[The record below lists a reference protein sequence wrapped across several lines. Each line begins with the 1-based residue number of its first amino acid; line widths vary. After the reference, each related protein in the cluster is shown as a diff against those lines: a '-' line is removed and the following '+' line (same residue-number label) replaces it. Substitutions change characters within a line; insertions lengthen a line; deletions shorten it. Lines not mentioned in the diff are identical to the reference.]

1 VSARPIFSILFI
13 GVRDYFPVGVP
24 SRDLVVPLSPLKL
37 DDTLSL
43 AAEVMWRLEVPAVPV
58 VDERGAYAGCLS
70 IFSLLRRRAPASTK
84 VRSLV
89 ERVSPLETLSDPVAV
104 ARAFVKTGYP
114 GLPVVEGGK
123 PVGVVSARRLIQ
135 SMGLKPRVPAGLLMY
150 KLEPLSPDD
159 PVERA
164 RKVSA
169 DVGLRL
175 VPVAQQGKLLGVVRV
190 YDLARYVY
198 VTPIQRG
205 TRGEV
210 SGDVEYYLS
219 RPLRDLVVD
228 AQRVVESGSVPTT
241 LDLAEG
247 CVVVGERGE
256 VLGVISPYLLLR
268 RLLPAVEEAAV
279 PLRVEGVEE
288 LDFISQR
295 LIYAKSLEI
304 AKSVAERARLLEMSV
319 VLKSR
324 RKGTAARFEAYAS
337 IKLDVGV
344 HAAKAEAWN
353 PVEAAMEA
361 VDAAYKRFTKA
372 KEKARERRLSIE
384 RLRRKL
390 LP

>member
-1 VSARPIFSILFI
+1 LI
-13 GVRDYFPVGVP
+13 VGAA
-24 SRDLVVPLSPLKL
+24 SRELVVPVGPLKL

-43 AAEVMWRLEVPAVPV
+43 VAEVMWRFEVPVVPV
-58 VDERGAYAGCLS
+58 VDEKGAYAGSLS
-70 IFSLLRRRAPASTK
+70 IFSLLRRRAPASARA
-84 VRSLV
+84 RSLV
-89 ERVSPLETLSDPVAV
+89 ERVPALEDLSDLVAV

-114 GLPVVEGGK
+114 GLPLVEGGK

-135 SMGLKPRVPAGLLMY
+135 AMGLKPRVPAGLLMHRV
-150 KLEPLSPDD
+150 EPLSPDD
-159 PVERA
+159 PVEKA
-164 RKVSA
+164 RKLA
-169 DVGLRL
+169 GDVGLRL
-175 VPVAQQGKLLGVVRV
+175 VPVAQQGRLAGVVRV
-190 YDLARYVY
+190 YDIARYVY

-219 RPLRDLVVD
+219 RPLRDLVVE
-228 AQRVVESGSVPTT
+228 AQRVVESGSVPST

-295 LIYAKSLEI
+295 LIYTRSLEV

-319 VLKSR
+319 VLKA
-324 RKGTAARFEAYAS
+324 RKRGGATRYEAFAS

-353 PVEAAMEA
+353 PVEAALEA
-361 VDAAYKRFTKA
+361 VDAAYKRFAKA
-372 KEKARERRLSIE
+372 KEKARERRLSLE
-384 RLRRKL
+384 RLRRR
-390 LP
+390 LPI

>member
-1 VSARPIFSILFI
+1 
-13 GVRDYFPVGVP
+13 
-24 SRDLVVPLSPLKL
+24 
-37 DDTLSL
+37 
-43 AAEVMWRLEVPAVPV
+43 
-58 VDERGAYAGCLS
+58 
-70 IFSLLRRRAPASTK
+70 
-84 VRSLV
+84 
-89 ERVSPLETLSDPVAV
+89 
-104 ARAFVKTGYP
+104 
-114 GLPVVEGGK
+114 
-123 PVGVVSARRLIQ
+123 
-135 SMGLKPRVPAGLLMY
+135 
-150 KLEPLSPDD
+150 
-159 PVERA
+159 
-164 RKVSA
+164 
-169 DVGLRL
+169 
-175 VPVAQQGKLLGVVRV
+175 
-190 YDLARYVY
+190 
-198 VTPIQRG
+198 
-205 TRGEV
+205 
-210 SGDVEYYLS
+210 VEYYLS

>member
-1 VSARPIFSILFI
+1 LIVGAASREL
-13 GVRDYFPVGVP
+13 VLPVG
-24 SRDLVVPLSPLKL
+24 PLKL

-43 AAEVMWRLEVPAVPV
+43 VAEVMWRFEVPV
-58 VDERGAYAGCLS
+58 VPMVDEKGAYAGSIS
-70 IFSLLRRRAPASTK
+70 IFSLLRRRAPASAK
-84 VRSLV
+84 ARSLV
-89 ERVSPLETLSDPVAV
+89 ERVPALEDLSDLVAV

-114 GLPVVEGGK
+114 GLPFVEGGK

-135 SMGLKPRVPAGLLMY
+135 AMGLKPRVPAGLLMHRV
-150 KLEPLSPDD
+150 EPLSPDD
-159 PVERA
+159 PVEKA
-164 RKVSA
+164 RKLA
-169 DVGLRL
+169 GDVGLRL
-175 VPVAQQGKLLGVVRV
+175 VPVAQQGRLAGVVRV
-190 YDLARYVY
+190 YDIARYVY

-219 RPLRDLVVD
+219 RPLRDLVVE

-295 LIYAKSLEI
+295 LIYTRSLEV

-319 VLKSR
+319 VLKA
-324 RKGTAARFEAYAS
+324 RKRGGATRYEAFAS

-353 PVEAAMEA
+353 PVEAALEA
-361 VDAAYKRFTKA
+361 VDAAYKRFAKA
-372 KEKARERRLSIE
+372 KEKARERRLSLE
-384 RLRRKL
+384 RLRRR
-390 LP
+390 LPI

>member
-1 VSARPIFSILFI
+1 LI
-13 GVRDYFPVGVP
+13 VGAA
-24 SRDLVVPLSPLKL
+24 SRELVVPVGPLKL

-43 AAEVMWRLEVPAVPV
+43 VAEVMWRFEVPVVPV
-58 VDERGAYAGCLS
+58 VDERGAYAGSIS
-70 IFSLLRRRAPASTK
+70 IFSLLRRRAPASAK
-84 VRSLV
+84 ARSLV
-89 ERVSPLETLSDPVAV
+89 ERVPALEDLSDLVAV

-114 GLPVVEGGK
+114 GLPLVEGGK

-135 SMGLKPRVPAGLLMY
+135 AMGLKPRVPAGLLMHRV
-150 KLEPLSPDD
+150 EPLSPDD
-159 PVERA
+159 PVEKA
-164 RKVSA
+164 RKLA
-169 DVGLRL
+169 GDVGLRL
-175 VPVAQQGKLLGVVRV
+175 VPVAQQGRLAGVVRV
-190 YDLARYVY
+190 YDIARYVY

-219 RPLRDLVVD
+219 RPLRDLVVE
-228 AQRVVESGSVPTT
+228 AQRVVESGSVPST

-268 RLLPAVEEAAV
+268 RLLPAVEEAAL

-295 LIYAKSLEI
+295 LIYTRSLEV

-319 VLKSR
+319 VLKA
-324 RKGTAARFEAYAS
+324 RKRGGATRYEAFAS

-353 PVEAAMEA
+353 PVEAALEA
-361 VDAAYKRFTKA
+361 VDAAYKRFAKA
-372 KEKARERRLSIE
+372 KEKARERRLSLE
-384 RLRRKL
+384 RLRRR
-390 LP
+390 LPI

>member
-1 VSARPIFSILFI
+1 MI
-13 GVRDYFPVGVP
+13 VGAA
-24 SRDLVVPLSPLKL
+24 SRELVVPVGPLKL
-37 DDTLSL
+37 DDSLSL
-43 AAEVMWRLEVPAVPV
+43 VAEVMWRFEVPVVPV
-58 VDERGAYAGCLS
+58 VDEKGAYAGSIS
-70 IFSLLRRRAPASTK
+70 IFSLLRRRAPASAK
-84 VRSLV
+84 ARSLV
-89 ERVSPLETLSDPVAV
+89 ERVPALEDLSDLVAV

-114 GLPVVEGGK
+114 GLPFVEGGK

-135 SMGLKPRVPAGLLMY
+135 AMGLKPRVPAGLLMHRV
-150 KLEPLSPDD
+150 EPLSPGD
-159 PVERA
+159 PVEKA
-164 RKVSA
+164 RKLA
-169 DVGLRL
+169 GDVGLRL
-175 VPVAQQGKLLGVVRV
+175 VPVAQQGRLAGVVRV
-190 YDLARYVY
+190 YDIARYVY

-219 RPLRDLVVD
+219 RPLRDLVVE
-228 AQRVVESGSVPTT
+228 AQRVVESGSVPTA

-295 LIYAKSLEI
+295 LIYTRSLEV

-319 VLKSR
+319 VLKA
-324 RKGTAARFEAYAS
+324 RKRGGATRYEAFAS

-353 PVEAAMEA
+353 PVEAALEA
-361 VDAAYKRFTKA
+361 VDAAYKRFAKA
-372 KEKARERRLSIE
+372 KEKARERRLSLE
-384 RLRRKL
+384 RLRRR
-390 LP
+390 LPI

>member
-1 VSARPIFSILFI
+1 MI
-13 GVRDYFPVGVP
+13 VGAA
-24 SRDLVVPLSPLKL
+24 SRELVVPVGPLKL

-43 AAEVMWRLEVPAVPV
+43 VAEVMWRFEVPVVPV
-58 VDERGAYAGCLS
+58 VDERGLYAGSLS
-70 IFSLLRRRAPASTK
+70 IFSLLRRRAPASAK
-84 VRSLV
+84 ARSLV
-89 ERVSPLETLSDPVAV
+89 ERVPALEDLSDLVAV

-114 GLPVVEGGK
+114 GLPFVEGGK
-123 PVGVVSARRLIQ
+123 PVGVVSARRLIRA
-135 SMGLKPRVPAGLLMY
+135 MGLKPRVPAGLLMHRV
-150 KLEPLSPDD
+150 EPLSPDD
-159 PVERA
+159 PVEKA
-164 RKVSA
+164 RKLA
-169 DVGLRL
+169 GDVGLRL
-175 VPVAQQGKLLGVVRV
+175 VPVAQQGRLAGVVRV
-190 YDLARYVY
+190 YDIARYVY

-219 RPLRDLVVD
+219 RPLRDLVVE
-228 AQRVVESGSVPTT
+228 AQRVVESGSVPST

-279 PLRVEGVEE
+279 PLRVEGAEE

-295 LIYAKSLEI
+295 LIYTRSLEV

-319 VLKSR
+319 VLKA
-324 RKGTAARFEAYAS
+324 RKRGGATRYEAFAS

-353 PVEAAMEA
+353 PVEAALEA
-361 VDAAYKRFTKA
+361 VDAAYKRFAKA
-372 KEKARERRLSIE
+372 KEKARERRLSLE
-384 RLRRKL
+384 RLRRR
-390 LP
+390 LPI

>member
-1 VSARPIFSILFI
+1 MIVGAASREL
-13 GVRDYFPVGVP
+13 VLPVG
-24 SRDLVVPLSPLKL
+24 PLKL
-37 DDTLSL
+37 DDALSL
-43 AAEVMWRLEVPAVPV
+43 VAEVMWRFEVPVVPV
-58 VDERGAYAGCLS
+58 VDEKGAYAGSIS
-70 IFSLLRRRAPASTK
+70 IFSLLRRRAPASAK
-84 VRSLV
+84 ARSLV
-89 ERVSPLETLSDPVAV
+89 ERVPALEDLSDLVAV

-114 GLPVVEGGK
+114 GLPFVEGGK

-135 SMGLKPRVPAGLLMY
+135 AMGLKPRVPAGLLMHRV
-150 KLEPLSPDD
+150 EPLSPDD
-159 PVERA
+159 PVEKA
-164 RKVSA
+164 RKLA
-169 DVGLRL
+169 GDVGLRL
-175 VPVAQQGKLLGVVRV
+175 VPVAQQGRLAGVVRV
-190 YDLARYVY
+190 YDIARYVY

-219 RPLRDLVVD
+219 RPLRDLVVE

-295 LIYAKSLEI
+295 LIYTRSLEV

-319 VLKSR
+319 VLKA
-324 RKGTAARFEAYAS
+324 RKRGGATRYEAFAS

-353 PVEAAMEA
+353 PVEAALEA
-361 VDAAYKRFTKA
+361 VDAAYKRFAKA
-372 KEKARERRLSIE
+372 KEKARERRLSLE
-384 RLRRKL
+384 RLRRR
-390 LP
+390 LPI

>member
-1 VSARPIFSILFI
+1 LI
-13 GVRDYFPVGVP
+13 VGAA
-24 SRDLVVPLSPLKL
+24 SRELVVPVGPLKL

-43 AAEVMWRLEVPAVPV
+43 VAEVMWRFEVPVVPV
-58 VDERGAYAGCLS
+58 VDEKGAYAGSLS
-70 IFSLLRRRAPASTK
+70 IFSLLRRRAPASAK
-84 VRSLV
+84 ARSLV
-89 ERVSPLETLSDPVAV
+89 ERVPALEDLSDLVAV

-114 GLPVVEGGK
+114 GLPLVEGGK

-135 SMGLKPRVPAGLLMY
+135 AMGLKPRVPAGLLMHRV
-150 KLEPLSPDD
+150 EPLSPDD
-159 PVERA
+159 PVEKA
-164 RKVSA
+164 RKLA
-169 DVGLRL
+169 GDVGLRL
-175 VPVAQQGKLLGVVRV
+175 VPVAQQGRLAGVVRV
-190 YDLARYVY
+190 YDIARYVY

-219 RPLRDLVVD
+219 RPLRDLVVE
-228 AQRVVESGSVPTT
+228 AQRVVESGSVPST

-295 LIYAKSLEI
+295 LIYTRSLEV

-319 VLKSR
+319 VLKA
-324 RKGTAARFEAYAS
+324 RKRGGATRYEAFAS

-353 PVEAAMEA
+353 PVEAALEA
-361 VDAAYKRFTKA
+361 VDAAYKRFAKA
-372 KEKARERRLSIE
+372 KEKARERRLSLE
-384 RLRRKL
+384 RLRRR
-390 LP
+390 LPI